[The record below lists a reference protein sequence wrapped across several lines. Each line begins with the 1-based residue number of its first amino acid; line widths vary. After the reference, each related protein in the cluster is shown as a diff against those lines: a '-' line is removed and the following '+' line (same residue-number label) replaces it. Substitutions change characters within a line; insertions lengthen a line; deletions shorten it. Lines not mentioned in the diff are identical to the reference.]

1 MILWIIESRM
11 KRDEIE
17 LEISVKELYSTLL
30 IVLSAFMLSNLSF
43 VYRNTPF
50 SGSIATD
57 IFTIRTLVD
66 FGGLAILYAYQS
78 LRHEVG
84 AEKELSKIQSILTRP
99 V

>member
-57 IFTIRTLVD
+57 IFYD
-66 FGGLAILYAYQS
+66 PDAGGFWRAYNP
-78 LRHEVG
+78 VC
-84 AEKELSKIQSILTRP
+84 LSEPTA
-99 V
+99 

>member
-1 MILWIIESRM
+1 M

-66 FGGLAILYAYQS
+66 FGGLESCMPIRS

-84 AEKELSKIQSILTRP
+84 AEKGAVQDSEYTDRP